1 MNDTTVDLS
10 ALFTNTT
17 PLLIALIVFA
27 IIAAACGG
35 LAIYCAL
42 NRYNDRWY
50 TRDKPRHVICTASIV
65 LILIVVGLLITLLY
79 ASFPATSSIINTVE
93 QQTDVTDLSCGAVA
107 RGQMRDNTLQCTFV
121 ITLLY
126 ASFPATS
133 SIINTVE
140 QQTDVTDLSCGAVA
154 RGQMRDN
161 TLQCTFGKDGKQ
173 YQGILIIHGKTATL
187 YKSAIMEPMPV
198 TTVH

>member
-1 MNDTTVDLS
+1 MPPPHIRQMILNSHKGTIMNDTAVDLS

-17 PLLIALIVFA
+17 PLLIAFIVFA

-50 TRDKPRHVICTASIV
+50 ARTKPRHIICTASIV
-65 LILIVVGLLITLLY
+65 LILIVVGLL
-79 ASFPATSSIINTVE
+79 
-93 QQTDVTDLSCGAVA
+93 
-107 RGQMRDNTLQCTFV
+107 

-187 YKSAIMEPMPV
+187 YKSAMMEPMPV
-198 TTVH
+198 TIVH

>member
-1 MNDTTVDLS
+1 MNDTAVDLS

-17 PLLIALIVFA
+17 PLLIALIVVA
-27 IIAAACGG
+27 IIAAVCGG
-35 LAIYCAL
+35 LAIHCVL
-42 NRYNDRWY
+42 NRYNGRWY
-50 TRDKPRHVICTASIV
+50 TRDKPRHVICTTSIV

-79 ASFPATSSIINTVE
+79 ASFPATNSIMDTVE
-93 QQTDVTDLSCGAVA
+93 QQTSVTDLSCG
-107 RGQMRDNTLQCTFV
+107 T
-121 ITLLY
+121 
-126 ASFPATS
+126 
-133 SIINTVE
+133 
-140 QQTDVTDLSCGAVA
+140 VA

-173 YQGILIIHGKTATL
+173 YQGILTIHGKTATL

>member
-1 MNDTTVDLS
+1 MDDTTIDLS

-17 PLLIALIVFA
+17 PLLIAFTVFA
-27 IIAAACGG
+27 VIAATCSG

-42 NRYNDRWY
+42 NQYNNRWY
-50 TRDKPRHVICTASIV
+50 TRTKPRHIICTASIV

-79 ASFPATSSIINTVE
+79 ASFPATSSIMNTVE
-93 QQTDVTDLSCGAVA
+93 QQTGVTDLSCGTVA
-107 RGQMRDNTLQCTFV
+107 RGR
-121 ITLLY
+121 
-126 ASFPATS
+126 
-133 SIINTVE
+133 
-140 QQTDVTDLSCGAVA
+140 
-154 RGQMRDN
+154 MRDN

-187 YKSAIMEPMPV
+187 YKSAMMEPMPV